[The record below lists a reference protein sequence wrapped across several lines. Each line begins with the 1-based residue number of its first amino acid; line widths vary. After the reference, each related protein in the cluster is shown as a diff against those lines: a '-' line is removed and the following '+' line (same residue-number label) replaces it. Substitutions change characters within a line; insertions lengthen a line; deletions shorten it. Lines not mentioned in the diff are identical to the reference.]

1 MDDHL
6 VILQIEPAIHPSNCV
21 SPPPDM
27 QTKSNS
33 NAVTS
38 KRLNSNSMANS
49 SNITNNTASTNGELN
64 VVSSASLVTAKA
76 QQQAKSA
83 DLTQQLTTSSTASP
97 HVITVVTPTSTS
109 QPHGE
114 QEFRLGTSE
123 CFSDLLLLPTNIQSL
138 DSKLIHPLVPLAG
151 QQVVLQVGSNNNA
164 QYIALVQ
171 SDQTD
176 SNGNAALSVTDE
188 EQNSNFDELCSGSYS
203 NGNTALTYYAAA
215 DAGFGNQGSA
225 NYFSSNSQVLG
236 DGTYLVMEQG
246 ENHLSPNSLC
256 AGNAKQ
262 QSNDSQAMQLADED
276 LKQLLLQQQRSISVQ
291 PQTVKWLLDNYES
304 AEGVSLPRSAL
315 YTHYNEHCQE
325 HRIEPVNAASFGK
338 LIRSVFIGLRTRRL
352 GTRGN
357 SKYHYYGIR
366 IKPGSTLAKNVDQI
380 CNSNSSGGN
389 LSHGNQPP
397 SKKPKTSNSFKANS
411 NSNCTVAIA
420 SESAV
425 VNSSQPVAPAPPPP
439 SNTLSAAT
447 IEELKIY
454 LGDPTTLLQSVWPEV
469 PTISSNDSD
478 SPNALLNRFA
488 FCYRRHY
495 EQVINAIGS
504 LQFAQVEQ
512 LWTEFWQSTNRN
524 DKEALSLEQ
533 LHQLTIPNLPVE
545 DSGEEEPFNS
555 LANWIVQTDYTL
567 YNSLISSLLLPNLL
581 KPIPQQLTLQIR
593 NFAKNMVN
601 WMKQSLTGYDAT
613 FVQLKCS
620 AVSAFSHT
628 LRRYTSLN
636 HLSSAARSVLQNY
649 MQVQQ
654 MISDLGKVDFRN
666 LQEQANWGCD
676 CEDTIVD
683 QIENSFKSLLQEP
696 QPSEKWPIWCEQI
709 MELCLQVIC
718 GFG

>member
-1 MDDHL
+1 M
-6 VILQIEPAIHPSNCV
+6 
-21 SPPPDM
+21 
-27 QTKSNS
+27 
-33 NAVTS
+33 
-38 KRLNSNSMANS
+38 RS
-49 SNITNNTASTNGELN
+49 SF
-64 VVSSASLVTAKA
+64 
-76 QQQAKSA
+76 
-83 DLTQQLTTSSTASP
+83 
-97 HVITVVTPTSTS
+97 HVPRT
-109 QPHGE
+109 
-114 QEFRLGTSE
+114 
-123 CFSDLLLLPTNIQSL
+123 
-138 DSKLIHPLVPLAG
+138 AG

-164 QYIALVQ
+164 QFIALVQ

-203 NGNTALTYYAAA
+203 NGNTALTYYAAT
-215 DAGFGNQGSA
+215 DSTFGNQGSA
-225 NYFSSNSQVLG
+225 NYFSSNNQVLS

-246 ENHLSPNSLC
+246 ENHLSPSSLC
-256 AGNAKQ
+256 ASNNKQ

-325 HRIEPVNAASFGK
+325 NQIEPVNAASFGK

-380 CNSNSSGGN
+380 CNNNSSSSN
-389 LSHGNQPP
+389 LSHSNQPP
-397 SKKPKTSNSFKANS
+397 IKKPKSSNSFKANS
-411 NSNCTVAIA
+411 NNSSNCVVALGSDSTVANNTG
-420 SESAV
+420 SQSAT
-425 VNSSQPVAPAPPPP
+425 QPPPP
-439 SNTLSAAT
+439 PPGSALSAAT

-454 LGDPTTLLQSVWPEV
+454 LGDPTTLLQSVWPDV

-495 EQVINAIGS
+495 EQVINAIGN
-504 LQFAQVEQ
+504 LQFNQVEQ
-512 LWTEFWQSTNRN
+512 LWTDFWQSTNCN
-524 DKEALSLEQ
+524 DKEALSLGQ
-533 LHQLTIPNLPVE
+533 LHQLTIPNLPAE
-545 DSGEEEPFNS
+545 DSGEDESFNS

-567 YNSLISSLLLPNLL
+567 YNSLITSLLLPNLL
-581 KPIPQQLTLQIR
+581 KPIPQQLTQQIR

-601 WMKQSLTGYDAT
+601 WMKQSLAGFDAT

-676 CEDTIVD
+676 CEDAIVD

-709 MELCLQVIC
+709 MELCLQVMLAVFLT
-718 GFG
+718 GFLAIFCVCFLAVLGHLFHVQTLTTRFLLSTLKLQDNHEKSYCRKFYFIWKMYTSLVMRDLTLRSASSFGSFHLIHLLFDEYIFYLIEHRVAKASNKTSLQILQEVGAFCELSKI